1 MLEDRVP
8 VAVQGQ
14 RDSVALDQA
23 LHEKEVT
30 AGVLLLVEQR
40 VGHGV
45 GGIIYGQQQG
55 EPGVLALPATD
66 DGFRL
71 SAPTSPDEACVGVGH
86 GVVAA
91 DVDGDWLYRHSLE
104 CDAP

>member
-23 LHEKEVT
+23 LHEKEVA

-40 VGHGV
+40 VS
-45 GGIIYGQQQG
+45 
-55 EPGVLALPATD
+55 PNPPKDVLWD
-66 DGFRL
+66 
-71 SAPTSPDEACVGVGH
+71 SP
-86 GVVAA
+86 
-91 DVDGDWLYRHSLE
+91 
-104 CDAP
+104 

>member
-1 MLEDRVP
+1 MLEDRVS

-23 LHEKEVT
+23 LHEKEVA

-55 EPGVLALPATD
+55 EPGSSLFQPRMMASVYLHQHPLMRHALASDTVSW
-66 DGFRL
+66 R
-71 SAPTSPDEACVGVGH
+71 PTSTGTGYTGTH
-86 GVVAA
+86 
-91 DVDGDWLYRHSLE
+91 
-104 CDAP
+104 